1 MSFGRNARLAS
12 VPLCI
17 IAYFVSMPALL
28 LAQQGASATH
38 FGPGALHTSSTIGSV
53 SSGRAAQ
60 AGGSSNWTAGKGSF
74 RSSVQPGGVW
84 REGSTFSAARGTS
97 GSSPL
102 ARRPNEAGFASSGN
116 PGSGSLSPRPTGLR
130 GGAPSGTAHFSGS
143 SSGQRFGGGAFGRS
157 SASKSFGPKFGAAR
171 SQSRGMGTSGSQP
184 SSGLR
189 TGVAQTSSR
198 QGMPGGS
205 LQHGRPNTSLT
216 RSGPGALP

>member
-1 MSFGRNARLAS
+1 MSFGRNAKPVP

-17 IAYFVSMPALL
+17 IAYFVSMPALF

-38 FGPGALHTSSTIGSV
+38 FGPSALHTSSTIGSV

-60 AGGSSNWTAGKGSF
+60 AGGSSSWTAGKGSF

-84 REGSTFSAARGTS
+84 HEGSTLGTAPRYG

-102 ARRPNEAGFASSGN
+102 ARRPAEAGFASSGN
-116 PGSGSLSPRPTGLR
+116 LGSGSLSPRPTGLR
-130 GGAPSGTAHFSGS
+130 GGAPSGAAHFSGS
-143 SSGQRFGGGAFGRS
+143 SSGQRFGGSTFGRS
-157 SASKSFGPKFGAAR
+157 SASKSFR
-171 SQSRGMGTSGSQP
+171 SQSRGTGTSSSQP

-198 QGMPGGS
+198 QGMPDGS
-205 LQHGRPNTSLT
+205 LQRGRPNTGLT
-216 RSGPGALP
+216 KSGPGALP